1 MEAYKEPTLEELK
14 EKAAALPDSK
24 FPGWIFQITFH
35 DFPDSPEYWS
45 EYDMSDERVAVLETT
60 TKLKDVRKYLELH
73 RIWEEY
79 VADVA
84 DKYGVEPSMIP
95 SMFKFGMVKEYIPDE
110 PRLSKKSKEVKRYLK
125 NGRLPVEKEEMAQ
138 GSMDIF
144 LEEELK
150 ADFPD
155 KGYGMFI
162 YEPTKEENAILSQGS
177 MEIAAKK
184 RMAEFKSGP
193 IASSRRIEF
202 VGEYYRNLSSN
213 AFEPKESVYSDD
225 GLLDVEL
232 VLKKAAEEEVK
243 LDVEKEVEAE
253 GSLTGTK
260 FVGGRFVTKADHNR
274 KLLYAALINA
284 GINPNALRKGGLMS
298 KKEVYLTSMQ
308 LGIDPDSFDNPK
320 KWEKKKK
327 KREKKLLKQHQSKL
341 GSMAS
346 LLTSN
351 GFSDGFN
358 NIDDGSDPISFG
370 MDMEDFFKL

>member
-1 MEAYKEPTLEELK
+1 MESYREPTLEELK

-24 FPGWIFQITFH
+24 FPSWIFQITFH
-35 DFPDSPEYWS
+35 DFPDSPDYWS
-45 EYDMSDERVAVLETT
+45 VYDMSDERVAILETVP
-60 TKLKDVRKYLELH
+60 KLKDVRKYIELH

-79 VADVA
+79 IADVA
-84 DKYGVEPSMIP
+84 DKYGVEPSMVP
-95 SMFKFGMVKEYIPDE
+95 SMFKFGMIKEYIPDE

-125 NGRLPVEKEEMAQ
+125 HGRLPVEKEEKAQ
-138 GSMDIF
+138 ASLDIF
-144 LEEELK
+144 LDDALHS
-150 ADFPD
+150 DFPD
-155 KGYGMFI
+155 KGYGMI
-162 YEPTKEENAILSQGS
+162 IHEPTKEEDAILSHGS
-177 MEIAAKK
+177 MDIAAKK
-184 RMAEFKSGP
+184 RMAEFKSGA

-202 VGEYYRNLSSN
+202 VGEYYRNLSNN
-213 AFEPKESVYSDD
+213 AFQPKESIYSED
-225 GLLDVEL
+225 GLLDVDA
-232 VLKKAAEEEVK
+232 VMKKAAEDEVTPDYIKEIEES
-243 LDVEKEVEAE
+243 

-260 FVGGRFVTKADHNR
+260 FIGGRFVTKADHNK

-308 LGIDPDSFDNPK
+308 LGLDPESFDNPK
-320 KWEKKKK
+320 KWEKKKR

-358 NIDDGSDPISFG
+358 NMGDDDPISTG
-370 MDMEDFFKL
+370 IDLEDYFKM